1 MLGRKQGNT
10 HFQEDRISR
19 RIRAVE
25 HHGVRPA
32 KSRHDGVG
40 QRPDEQCPHYLWQ
53 HELRRRR
60 RHENEK
66 EQNREDE
73 KEYDRQFQRREHSRR
88 RYGWRSAKKGRRYY
102 ARRYHEAAMTGIGP
116 RRLR

>member
-32 KSRHDGVG
+32 KSRQDGVG
-40 QRPDEQCPHYLWQ
+40 QRPDEQCPHCLWQ
-53 HELRRRR
+53 HEIEDAAAGTKMKKSKTAKMKKSTTGSSKDASTQGAGAAGAAQKKATLLRP
-60 RHENEK
+60 
-66 EQNREDE
+66 
-73 KEYDRQFQRREHSRR
+73 
-88 RYGWRSAKKGRRYY
+88 
-102 ARRYHEAAMTGIGP
+102 AAP
-116 RRLR
+116 